1 MCERRERYFFD
12 NFVTTFEDP
21 DIPLNNPDDELR
33 ETATQRQNNVE
44 DDNNDPILPTVDAGS
59 LAYEVEDEIPKVG
72 VHVSGHNSL
81 NGIGT
86 LLTRREHAVQGSSI
100 AKNMFQKIVSTT
112 IGHPVSLIYPTSTL
126 FPSIYYR
133 SSTDGSVIG
142 CLPATLYTEKIGSYG
157 FQYIPLHTRSM
168 LTSSGFATSTD
179 PRFIAYSYDVL
190 TN

>member
-1 MCERRERYFFD
+1 MIFD
-12 NFVTTFEDP
+12 DFVTTSENP
-21 DIPLNNPDDELR
+21 DILLNDPDDELR
-33 ETATQRQNNVE
+33 GTATQEQNNVE
-44 DDNNDPILPTVDAGS
+44 DDNNDPILPTTDAGS

-112 IGHPVSLIYPTSTL
+112 IGHPVSLIYPASTL

-133 SSTDGSVIG
+133 SSTDGFAIG
-142 CLPATLYTEKIGSYG
+142 CLPAALHTEKICSYG
-157 FQYIPLHTRSM
+157 FQYIPLHTR
-168 LTSSGFATSTD
+168 
-179 PRFIAYSYDVL
+179 
-190 TN
+190 